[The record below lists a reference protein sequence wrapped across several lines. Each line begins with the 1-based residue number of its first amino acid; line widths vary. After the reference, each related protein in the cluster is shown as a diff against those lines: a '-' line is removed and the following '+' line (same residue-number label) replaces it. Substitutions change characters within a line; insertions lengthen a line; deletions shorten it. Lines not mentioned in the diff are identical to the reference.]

1 MTDIKTLRNELSE
14 LDLKIIEL
22 VHKRQLLSE
31 EIGAIKRKKGQPT
44 RDYQREK
51 LVIEL
56 AKSHA
61 EELNVDP
68 LMVVDLMQL
77 LIRSSLRTQESARVK
92 EEGQGNGKK
101 VLVIGGLGRMG
112 SWFAEFMSMQG
123 YDVHIADTNVKTDNE
138 THFSN
143 WEETEDNYDITV
155 IATPLRQ
162 SKNILNHIL
171 EHGRQGI
178 LFDIASIKSPI
189 KKTLMEISNKGM
201 RVTSIHPM
209 FGPDTALLSGK
220 HVVFMNL
227 DEHKTHLEIMKL
239 FESTTAQLI
248 EMSIDSHD
256 FAISYVLG
264 LSHIINIAFSKVLH
278 DSGESK
284 EEFSK
289 LSSTTFKDQL
299 EVAERVSKENPNLY
313 YEIQHLNSHSMQTI
327 EELNRVTKEI
337 TDAITNGSEEEFV
350 QIMHAGKKYFE
361 DSNCE

>member
-1 MTDIKTLRNELSE
+1 MKDIETLRKELSE

-22 VHKRQLLSE
+22 VHRRQVLSE
-31 EIGAIKRKKGQPT
+31 EVGAIKRKKGRPT

-61 EELNVDP
+61 KELGVDP
-68 LMVVDLMQL
+68 SMVVDLMQL
-77 LIRSSLRTQESARVK
+77 LIQSSLKTQESARVK
-92 EEGQGNGKK
+92 EEGQGNGRR

-112 SWFAEFMSMQG
+112 AWFAEFMSMQG
-123 YDVHIADTNVKTDNE
+123 YEVHIADINLDKEDDSHFINWADTND
-138 THFSN
+138 
-143 WEETEDNYDITV
+143 DYDITV

-162 SKNILNHIL
+162 SIEIL
-171 EHGRQGI
+171 ETILETGRSGM

-189 KKTLMEISNKGM
+189 KEILSKISAKGM
-201 RVTSIHPM
+201 KVTSIHPM
-209 FGPDTALLSGK
+209 FGPDTDLLTGK

-227 DEHKTHLEIMKL
+227 DDHGTHLEIKKL

-256 FAISYVLG
+256 YAISYVLG

-278 DSGESK
+278 DSGQKS

-289 LSSTTFKDQL
+289 VSSTTFKDQI
-299 EVAERVSKENPNLY
+299 EVARRVSQENPNLY
-313 YEIQHLNSHSMQTI
+313 FEIQHLNTHSMQTI
-327 EELNRVTKEI
+327 EELNRVIKEI
-337 TDAITNGSEEEFV
+337 TEAITMGSEEDFV
-350 QIMHAGKKYFE
+350 EIMHAGKKYFE
-361 DSNCE
+361 GAED

>member
-1 MTDIKTLRNELSE
+1 MTDIETLRNELSE

-22 VHKRQLLSE
+22 VHRRQVLSE
-31 EIGAIKRKKGQPT
+31 EIGAIKREKGRPT

-61 EELNVDP
+61 EKLNVDP
-68 LMVVDLMQL
+68 VMVVDLMQL
-77 LIRSSLRTQESARVK
+77 LIQSSLKTQESARVK

-101 VLVIGGLGRMG
+101 VLIIGGLGRMG

-123 YDVHIADTNVKTDNE
+123 YEVHVADKNIDE
-138 THFSN
+138 QDESHFSN
-143 WEETEDNYDITV
+143 WKGTDDNYDITV

-162 SKNILNHIL
+162 SKEILEEIL

-189 KKTLMEISNKGM
+189 KETLTKISEKGM

-209 FGPDTALLSGK
+209 FGPDTDLLTGK
-220 HVVFMNL
+220 HIVFMNL
-227 DEHKTHLEIMKL
+227 DEHDTHLEIMKL

-256 FAISYVLG
+256 YAISYVLG
-264 LSHIINIAFSKVLH
+264 LSHIINIAFSKVLY
-278 DSGESK
+278 DSGQKE
-284 EEFSK
+284 EEFSQV
-289 LSSTTFKDQL
+289 SSTTFKDQI
-299 EVAERVSKENPNLY
+299 EVARRVAQENPNLY
-313 YEIQHLNSHSMQTI
+313 FEIQHLNDHSIKTI
-327 EELNRVTKEI
+327 EELNRVIKEI
-337 TDAITNGSEEEFV
+337 TDAITMGSEDNFV
-350 QIMHAGKKYFE
+350 KIMHSGKKYFE
-361 DSNCE
+361 DAEV